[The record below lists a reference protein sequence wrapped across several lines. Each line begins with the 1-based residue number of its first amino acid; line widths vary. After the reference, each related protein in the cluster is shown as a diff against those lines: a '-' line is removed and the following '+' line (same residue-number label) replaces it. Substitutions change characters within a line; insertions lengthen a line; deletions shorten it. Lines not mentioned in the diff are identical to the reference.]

1 MLPEVT
7 GAFLTLGAAPPFRS
21 NRLSTGAAALET
33 SVLTG
38 TATLE
43 TPVLTGAATLE
54 TPIVLVTLEDLGAK
68 ASCNCFA
75 ISSSPRGTVLEVLC
89 KPNPESS
96 FALA

>member
-7 GAFLTLGAAPPFRS
+7 GPLTLGATPPFRS

-38 TATLE
+38 TATLDN
-43 TPVLTGAATLE
+43 PVLTGAATLA
-54 TPIVLVTLEDLGAK
+54 TSVLLVTLDDLGAK

-75 ISSSPRGTVLEVLC
+75 ISSSPRGTVLELLC